1 MPSSS
6 LAHGLIDAYARRLP
20 YHPGKWRVVEALVRL
35 SGLEESDRGKDFIV
49 GIQDLQWKLQTT
61 CHIQRKL
68 FYHGFIDRVECRLL
82 AAHLPRGGVFFDI
95 GSYFGWYSLWLARH
109 CAAQAFAFEPVP
121 VNYALLTENVR
132 LNPAERVRTFPV
144 ALSDQPGEVCFQ
156 LPAADNRG
164 TGRILAE
171 GGQRVPAVTL
181 DAFVAE
187 QGIQRLDAM
196 KIDVEGAEVRVL
208 AGGQA
213 TLERFRPAIL
223 IELNPK
229 RLELLGTS
237 EAGLL
242 AALRELGYAT
252 HHVGKRGLT
261 PFTGIPAGQ
270 EYTNLFCL
278 PRERGTTPPSPQ
290 STATI

>member
-6 LAHGLIDAYARRLP
+6 IAHGLIDVYARRLP
-20 YHPGKWRVVEALVRL
+20 YHPGKWRVIEALVRL
-35 SGLEESDRGKDFIV
+35 SGVGESDRGKDFTV
-49 GIQDLQWKLQTT
+49 GIEGLRWKLQTT

-68 FYHGFIDRVECRLL
+68 FYHGFIDRVECRQL
-82 AAHLPRGGVFFDI
+82 AAHLPPGGVFFDI
-95 GSYFGWYSLWLARH
+95 GSYFGWYSLWLARR
-109 CAAQAFAFEPVP
+109 CGAQAFAFEPVP
-121 VNYALLTENVR
+121 ENYALLAENVR
-132 LNPAERVRTFPV
+132 LNPAENVRTFPV

-171 GGQRVPAVTL
+171 GGQRVPAITL
-181 DAFVAE
+181 DAFAAE
-187 QGIQRLDAM
+187 QGITRLDAM

-208 AGGQA
+208 AGGRA

-229 RLELLGTS
+229 RLELLGAS
-237 EAGLL
+237 EAALL
-242 AALRELGYAT
+242 AALRELGYAI

-278 PRERGTTPPSPQ
+278 PAKEADLPRAAG
-290 STATI
+290 

>member
-1 MPSSS
+1 MPSS
-6 LAHGLIDAYARRLP
+6 LAHGIIDAYARRLP
-20 YHPGKWRVVEALVRL
+20 YHPGKWRVIEALVRL
-35 SGLEESDRGKDFIV
+35 SGLEKSDRGQSFTAEIE
-49 GIQDLQWKLQTT
+49 GLRWKLQTT

-68 FYHGFIDRVECRLL
+68 FYHGFIDRVECREL
-82 AAHLPRGGVFFDI
+82 ASRLAPGAVFFDI

-109 CAAQAFAFEPVP
+109 GGARSFAFEPVP
-121 VNYALLTENVR
+121 MNYELLTENVR
-132 LNPAERVRTFPV
+132 LNPAQDVRAFPL
-144 ALSDQPGEVCFQ
+144 ALSDRPGEVCFQ

-164 TGRILAE
+164 TGRILDD
-171 GGQRVPAVTL
+171 GGQRVAAITL

-187 QGIQRLDAM
+187 HGIDRLDAM

-208 AGGQA
+208 AGGRESLKKLQ
-213 TLERFRPAIL
+213 PAIL

-229 RLELLGTS
+229 RLELLGAS
-237 EAGLL
+237 EAALL
-242 AALRELGYAT
+242 AALLELDYEI

-278 PRERGTTPPSPQ
+278 PLQ
-290 STATI
+290 H